1 MKLYA
6 YFAGLLIGLAML
18 TGRASTNVTQQTP
31 MTAPG
36 LTRPNQMWVYDFLAL
51 PPDMPADSSL
61 AGQVEAP
68 STPPT
73 PAEIETGHKYG
84 AMIAQQLV
92 KNMQAM
98 GMPAIE
104 AGLGI
109 TGNTVGPKRA
119 RTLRKRAVWFLS
131 VEFKLENQSG
141 NSGTNLIWDLVA

>member
-61 AGQVEAP
+61 AGQVKRQVHRP
-68 STPPT
+68 RPRRLKQGTST
-73 PAEIETGHKYG
+73 
-84 AMIAQQLV
+84 AQ
-92 KNMQAM
+92 
-98 GMPAIE
+98 
-104 AGLGI
+104 
-109 TGNTVGPKRA
+109 
-119 RTLRKRAVWFLS
+119 
-131 VEFKLENQSG
+131 
-141 NSGTNLIWDLVA
+141 